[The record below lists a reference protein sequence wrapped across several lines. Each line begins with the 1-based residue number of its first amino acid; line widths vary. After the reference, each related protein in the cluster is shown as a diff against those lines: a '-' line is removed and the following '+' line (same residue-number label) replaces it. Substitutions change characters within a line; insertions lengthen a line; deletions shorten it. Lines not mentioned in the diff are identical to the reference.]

1 MEVLYEGSGENI
13 KISSRK
19 DNFISIG
26 FYSGLAIKAVNA
38 LVEFTAGFLMIF
50 LNHDS
55 LTTIISFI
63 AIPELEE
70 DPTDFIM
77 NHFIALGQNLSI
89 STQHSVA
96 IYMLL
101 HGATKLAV
109 IWLLWRKKMWS
120 YPLALAIFGLIITFE
135 IFSFARSHSALMLI
149 ILIID
154 AMIIFMILL
163 EYKQLKKKKDSGSL
177 PSRFHIWG

>member
-1 MEVLYEGSGENI
+1 MRGSRDSL
-13 KISSRK
+13 ISV
-19 DNFISIG
+19 G

-38 LVEFTAGFLMIF
+38 LLEFTAGFLMIF
-50 LNHDS
+50 LNHES
-55 LTTIISFI
+55 LNTIIAFI

-70 DPTDFIM
+70 DPKDFIM

-89 STQHSVA
+89 STQHSIA

-109 IWLLWRKKMWS
+109 IWLLLHKKMWS

-135 IFSFARSHSALMLI
+135 IFSFAQSHSALMLI
-149 ILIID
+149 IIIID
-154 AMIIFMILL
+154 AMIIFMIML
-163 EYKQLKKKKDSGSL
+163 EYRQLKKKRD
-177 PSRFHIWG
+177 